1 MSIQLSWISACCQKT
16 CDAFSMVGPLA
27 TGDRPTKR
35 IRTAAVIQANPMVAA
50 ERAKRMAAA
59 STAASHASAAPGYT

>member
-35 IRTAAVIQANPMVAA
+35 IRTAAVIQA
-50 ERAKRMAAA
+50 
-59 STAASHASAAPGYT
+59 